1 MCEVHGAHGRR
12 GALPPVRAASKGR
25 PGTEQVR
32 TGRRCC
38 RLPRDPGYRLSGIAW
53 GSDANQGYGDHYD
66 EDEGY
71 SASVL
76 AEFAKD
82 VTVSRVTDPWTP
94 DDGAVSAAA
103 GRRFAALEITVEGS
117 NVMGAVYVSPMSFKL
132 TDSEGFAYGALQDGG
147 AEPRLAMID
156 LRSGEKTR
164 GWLTFEVDE
173 SSEIRSLSYFGI
185 DLELP

>member
-1 MCEVHGAHGRR
+1 
-12 GALPPVRAASKGR
+12 
-25 PGTEQVR
+25 
-32 TGRRCC
+32 
-38 RLPRDPGYRLSGIAW
+38 
-53 GSDANQGYGDHYD
+53 
-66 EDEGY
+66 
-71 SASVL
+71 
-76 AEFAKD
+76 
-82 VTVSRVTDPWTP
+82 
-94 DDGAVSAAA
+94 
-103 GRRFAALEITVEGS
+103 
-117 NVMGAVYVSPMSFKL
+117 MGAVYVSPMSFKL